1 VERNQAYPYLP
12 RGMGG
17 TGAKAITMS
26 QLEKGNTS
34 KWLDL
39 NRKPAKIMSPC
50 KALGT
55 LGSHETT
62 GQHNLSKL

>member
-1 VERNQAYPYLP
+1 
-12 RGMGG
+12 MGG